1 MDVARSSTRGAEGR
15 SRPGPGS
22 PAENHREE
30 SAELAEVRAQ
40 LRELQQTIEAIRT
53 GGVDSLIVGPPG
65 QEQVYA
71 LATADR
77 SYRLIVEAMNEGA
90 ATVSA
95 RGVILDANPRLGS
108 MTGRNASELIGT
120 PVLDLIPAAHRPAF
134 ARLLD
139 VGAGDSTRGEVDLT
153 GSGGTT
159 VPVLLAVSGFDLDG
173 MLLRC
178 LVLTDLTAQH
188 AAEAQA
194 ASAHQALREQNSFLE
209 QAQESVGLGWW
220 VLDPDQEHMI
230 TWSPQAHR
238 IYGLDSAQFDG
249 RTETLASL
257 VHPDD
262 LPMVSAAI
270 AAALAGG
277 PPYQAEYRI
286 IRPDGS
292 LRWVL
297 QAAVVERDDAGAPGR
312 MLGICQDITD
322 RKRIEDEIRASA
334 AYNRSLIDASLNPMF
349 TIGRDGA
356 ISDVNA
362 ATERATGYGRAELV
376 GTGFRDYF
384 TEPDLAQAG
393 YELAFAEGSA
403 GDSPLQLRHR
413 DGHIVPVL
421 LNAAVYRDQAGH
433 VLGVLATAR
442 DITETERLQAALR
455 ASEERLRVLFD
466 NTPIG
471 IGELALSGDLVRI
484 NRSFCQFI
492 GYTADEVLSMRLI
505 EDLIYPDDDEADP
518 AIRQHLQLEEIDS
531 YAAVRRFVRKGGA
544 IVWGEVQRSLVRD
557 PDGSPLLYV
566 ATVRDITAQ
575 REAEAEVSVLTAE
588 LEARVE
594 QRTAELERSN
604 RNLKAFTY
612 SVAHDLRTPLRG
624 LSGFSQALI
633 EDYGEL
639 LGEAGRGYA
648 ERIQAASDRMGTI
661 IDDLLRLAQV
671 SRADMTLVPVDLSAE
686 VAAIADGL
694 RSRDP
699 GRRVSFAIQDSVW
712 VTADRILIRVVLENL
727 VENAWKFTARR
738 DDATIEFG
746 ATTDDKA
753 TVCCYVRDNGVGFDP
768 AYADKLFQ
776 PFQRLHTAREFTA
789 TGTGIGL
796 VSVQRII
803 ERHGGRTWA
812 QGAVDGGATF
822 HFTIGAKDTP

>member
-1 MDVARSSTRGAEGR
+1 MARSPARRAAGS
-15 SRPGPGS
+15 SRPATGP
-22 PAENHREE
+22 PAEDHGEE

-90 ATVSA
+90 ATVST

-108 MTGRNASELIGT
+108 MTGHNAAELIGT

-178 LVLTDLTAQH
+178 LVLTDLTAQR

-194 ASAHQALREQNSFLE
+194 ARTHEALREQNSFLE

-238 IYGLDSAQFDG
+238 IYGLDQAQFDG
-249 RTETLASL
+249 RAETLASL

-262 LPMVSAAI
+262 LPIVSAAI

-277 PPYQAEYRI
+277 PPYQTEHRI

-297 QAAVVERDDAGAPGR
+297 QAAVVEQDDAGAPGR

-349 TIGRDGA
+349 AIGRDGA

-362 ATERATGYGRAELV
+362 ATERATGYGRAELL

-384 TEPDLAQAG
+384 TEPGLARAG

-403 GDSPLQLRHR
+403 RDYPLQLRHR
-413 DGHIVPVL
+413 DGHIVSVL
-421 LNAAVYRDQAGH
+421 YNAAVYRDPSGQ

-455 ASEERLRVLFD
+455 TSEERLRILFD

-471 IGELALSGDLVRI
+471 IGELALSGNLVRI

-492 GYTADEVLSMRLI
+492 GYTADEVLSMRPL
-505 EDLIYPDDDEADP
+505 EDLIYPDDVETNP
-518 AIRQHLQLEEIDS
+518 AIRQRLLSGEIDS
-531 YAAVRRFVRKGGA
+531 YAAVRRFVRKGGDVVLGGGA
-544 IVWGEVQRSLVRD
+544 AEPGPRSGRQPAALCWHRARHHRAA
-557 PDGSPLLYV
+557 GS
-566 ATVRDITAQ
+566 R
-575 REAEAEVSVLTAE
+575 
-588 LEARVE
+588 
-594 QRTAELERSN
+594 
-604 RNLKAFTY
+604 
-612 SVAHDLRTPLRG
+612 
-624 LSGFSQALI
+624 
-633 EDYGEL
+633 
-639 LGEAGRGYA
+639 GRGP
-648 ERIQAASDRMGTI
+648 RPHRRTRSPRQAA
-661 IDDLLRLAQV
+661 
-671 SRADMTLVPVDLSAE
+671 
-686 VAAIADGL
+686 
-694 RSRDP
+694 
-699 GRRVSFAIQDSVW
+699 
-712 VTADRILIRVVLENL
+712 
-727 VENAWKFTARR
+727 
-738 DDATIEFG
+738 
-746 ATTDDKA
+746 
-753 TVCCYVRDNGVGFDP
+753 
-768 AYADKLFQ
+768 
-776 PFQRLHTAREFTA
+776 
-789 TGTGIGL
+789 
-796 VSVQRII
+796 
-803 ERHGGRTWA
+803 HG
-812 QGAVDGGATF
+812 
-822 HFTIGAKDTP
+822 